1 MCFNGRGLLKIAGS
15 IVVVSNLLI
24 ASAFSAENDEKHSI
38 KALKLVPNKCVA
50 LRKGRKCFAN
60 IKVEWSASK
69 KGSYC
74 LRRLSDKLQIN
85 CWQGAR
91 LGNFKYIFASSEDE
105 QLELVSVD
113 NQQTIAVSTIKVSWV
128 HNSKKRR
135 TRWRVF

>member
-1 MCFNGRGLLKIAGS
+1 MFFKTKELLK
-15 IVVVSNLLI
+15 VSVGLVILLFI
-24 ASAFSAENDEKHSI
+24 PSALCAEPKSNESAQL
-38 KALKLVPNKCVA
+38 LKLVPNKCVA

-60 IKVEWSASK
+60 IKVEWSAAK

-74 LRRLSDKLQIN
+74 LRRSSDKLQIN
-85 CWQGAR
+85 CWHGAL
-91 LGNFKYIFASSEDE
+91 LGRFKYIFASNEDE

-113 NQQTIAVSTIKVSWV
+113 SQQTIAVSTIKVSWV